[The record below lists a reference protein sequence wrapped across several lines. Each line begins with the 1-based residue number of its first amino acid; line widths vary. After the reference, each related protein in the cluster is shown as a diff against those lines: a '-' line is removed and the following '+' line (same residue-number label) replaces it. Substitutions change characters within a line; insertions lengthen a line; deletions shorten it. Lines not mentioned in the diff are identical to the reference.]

1 MVRLILGKLK
11 KTSQR
16 LNLQKNSR
24 NIFLL
29 LILGGIFLISVSI
42 SPFFYSNEKIIEN
55 KQNNV
60 RQQIVNQAVSLDK
73 SVGEMVEILK
83 DNPTR
88 FKYSKIDSLLTS
100 NNELCFILENDEIFY
115 WNNSK
120 ISPYD
125 IDFKGYK
132 EGVSV
137 VKLPTGWFLLKKHT
151 SSDLII
157 TLLTKIKPE
166 YSIKNNFLQDHGE
179 GEFIIPE
186 YFDVSGEKSNLE
198 SDAVNLNGE
207 FLCNLS
213 INETTFVYDDNY
225 LILASYII
233 GVLFIVL
240 FTLFSKKENSTTR
253 EIMIRYSIASLILAI
268 FWILIQVGEMPFA
281 IASMSIF
288 HDQAMI
294 GISKGILI
302 ISSVFLLIFSIISY
316 WTLQRIKD
324 IELGTIETTI
334 FYIIQ
339 TLYILFS
346 LYIVWK
352 SSFILDN
359 RILETTF
366 NKSSNIIFDITILMI
381 INLGIYF
388 LLRLSLS
395 GSVKNNS
402 PIIIPVIVQIITIVV
417 ISLLLEIPILILS
430 IVLVL
435 TITLVIMKYYFWNS
449 ISDNLIKNLVVII
462 ILSGVSSLIVN
473 ITLSDETDK
482 YQKYIASVLSK
493 DKDIVLEERLNPTL
507 EKISRDTFLNKV
519 FQTDSVGDAVDKYLR
534 NKYFVDDFDWYDIQV
549 TACDPNEL
557 IEIQPNK
564 EVFGCQQYF
573 DNLISEFTMET
584 SSPFLNIFNSS
595 GEGYYYIAKLEKTG
609 FNIYIEII
617 SSHVP
622 EGLGYPELLVDNES
636 QVLNLTDFSFAIYE
650 DDILVYKF
658 GDFAYKTAFS
668 SNADINFNHFHNQ
681 EGYRHLAEQKNE
693 NSVLI
698 VSRKITPLTL
708 RGFLFSFIFL
718 LLTIITLVV
727 YFLTSAKR
735 ALDLFRMNYK
745 TRLQTFVIS
754 ALTITFSLITVST
767 LLFIQENTKQEM
779 EKQLLEKTN
788 SVLIELQHKLS
799 DVKDLNNEDREVL
812 YSLLR
817 KFSLVFFSDINLYN
831 DGGELIATSRPEIFE
846 KNLLSPLI
854 NPKAYVAIFDDNKLN
869 YITEESIGSMDYY
882 SSYVPINLSS
892 YKPIGIVNLPYF
904 ARQSEYTRSYYIMF
918 SYLINIYVLIGII
931 TTIIAVIFS
940 RYLTRPLALLQKS
953 ISGIRI
959 DKQNERIEWNKN
971 DEIGILISE
980 YNRMV
985 DKLEQSADLLVR
997 SERESA
1003 WREVAKQ
1010 IAHEIKN
1017 PLTPMKLNVQYLE
1030 KAYKNNDP
1038 GFATKLESVSSSL
1051 ITQIDTLNNVA
1062 EMFSDFAKNSSST
1075 YEKTD
1080 LKKILTTSVQLFDK
1094 RPNLSIN
1101 VNFKVDGEN
1110 MVMGNEKDILR
1121 VVNNILKNAVQATD
1135 GLDGIIDIQITD
1147 DGNYSVVTIT
1157 DNGKG
1162 IPDNSKSS
1170 IFQPYFTT
1178 KSSGTGLGLAIVK
1191 NIINEVGGE
1200 VSFVSRE
1207 GKGTTFTIKLRK
1219 VKP

>member
-1 MVRLILGKLK
+1 MENTEK
-11 KTSQR
+11 KQ
-16 LNLQKNSR
+16 LLQNKSKAF
-24 NIFLL
+24 IPL
-29 LILGGIFLISVSI
+29 LILGGVFLISVSI
-42 SPFFYSNEKIIEN
+42 SPFFYSGEKIIAK
-55 KQNNV
+55 KQERVAQNV
-60 RQQIVNQAVSLDK
+60 VNQAIILDK
-73 SVGEMVEILK
+73 RVGEIVEIIE

-88 FKYSKIDSLLTS
+88 IEYLKIDSLLPS
-100 NNELCFILENDEIFY
+100 NNELCFILENNEIFY

-125 IDFKGYK
+125 VDFKGYK

-151 SSDLII
+151 TGNLII
-157 TLLTKIKPE
+157 TLFTKIKPE
-166 YSIKNNFLQDHGE
+166 YSIRNHFLQEHDE
-179 GEFIIPE
+179 SEFIIPDFFKISNE
-186 YFDVSGEKSNLE
+186 RKYSEFDVLYM
-198 SDAVNLNGE
+198 DDQ
-207 FLCNLS
+207 FLCGLS
-213 INETTFVYDDNY
+213 RNDSVFIYDDNY
-225 LILASYII
+225 LILASYLI
-233 GVLFIVL
+233 GILFLVL
-240 FTLFSKKENSTTR
+240 FTLFSKKEYK
-253 EIMIRYSIASLILAI
+253 YSSEVLLKLLISSI
-268 FWILIQVGEMPFA
+268 ILISFWSLLIVGDIPVA
-281 IASMSIF
+281 IAKMSLF
-288 HDQAMI
+288 QDQAMI

-302 ISSVFLLIFSIISY
+302 VSSVFLLIFSIISY
-316 WTLQRIKD
+316 WTQRRMKG
-324 IELGTIETTI
+324 IEYGTIGI
-334 FYIIQ
+334 AVFYIVQ
-339 TLYILFS
+339 TLFIFFS
-346 LYIVWK
+346 LYIIWQ

-359 RILETTF
+359 RLLETSI
-366 NKSSNIIFDITILMI
+366 NKSSNVVFDITILLI

-388 LLRLSLS
+388 VIQSSLS
-395 GSVKNNS
+395 DLFQSKA
-402 PIIIPVIVQIITIVV
+402 PVIVPLLVQIITVLV
-417 ISLLLEIPILILS
+417 LTLVMDIPILILS
-430 IVLVL
+430 IVLGL
-435 TITLVIMKYYFWNS
+435 SFILVVMKYYFWNK

-462 ILSGVSSLIVN
+462 ILSGVSSALVN
-473 ITLSDETDK
+473 LTLSEETDN
-482 YQKYIASVLSK
+482 YQTYITSILSQEN
-493 DKDIVLEERLNPTL
+493 DIVLEERLNPILKKVSADTL
-507 EKISRDTFLNKV
+507 LEQV
-519 FQTDSVGDAVDKYLR
+519 FKNDSTGDGIDIYLR
-534 NKYFVDDFDWYDIQV
+534 NKYFQSGYDWYDIQV
-549 TACDPNEL
+549 TACGPEEQ
-557 IEIQPNK
+557 IEIQPDK
-564 EVFGCQQYF
+564 EVFRCQDYF
-573 DNLISEFTMET
+573 DNLISEFTLET
-584 SSPFLNIFNSS
+584 SIPYLYRFNSS
-595 GEGYYYIAKLEKTG
+595 GEGYYYIARLEQSG

-636 QVLNLTDFSFAIYE
+636 QVLNLADFSFAIYE
-650 DDILVYKF
+650 DDLLVYKF
-658 GDFAYKTAFS
+658 GDYAYKTAIS
-668 SNADINFNHFHNQ
+668 HNTGINYDHFYNQ
-681 EGYRHLAEQKNE
+681 DGYRHLAELKNE
-693 NSVLI
+693 NSILI

-718 LLTIITLVV
+718 LLTIVILFV
-727 YFLTSAKR
+727 YFVTSAKR

-754 ALTITFSLITVST
+754 ALTITFTLIAVST
-767 LLFIQENTKQEM
+767 LLYIQDNTKQEM

-799 DVKDLNNEDREVL
+799 DVTDLNNEDRDVL
-812 YSLLR
+812 HSLLR

-831 DGGELIATSRPEIFE
+831 EGGELIATSRPEIFE

-854 NPKAYVAIFDDNKLN
+854 NPRAYVAIFEDNKLN
-869 YITEESIGSMDYY
+869 YITEESIGSMEYY
-882 SSYVPINLSS
+882 SSYVPINLNN

-940 RYLTRPLALLQKS
+940 RYLTRPLALLQQS

-1038 GFATKLESVSSSL
+1038 DFPSKIKSVSNSL

-1062 EMFSDFAKNSSST
+1062 EMFSDFAKNSSSIQ
-1075 YEKTD
+1075 EKTD
-1080 LKKILTTSVQLFDK
+1080 LRKVIDTATQLFDK
-1094 RPNLSIN
+1094 RQNLEII
-1101 VNFKVDGEN
+1101 VEFTDQKEF
-1110 MVMGNEKDILR
+1110 MVAGFEKDILR
-1121 VVNNILKNAVQATD
+1121 VINNILKNAVQATEGIEGIVRLKIERD
-1135 GLDGIIDIQITD
+1135 GSYIEISIQ
-1147 DGNYSVVTIT
+1147 

-1162 IPDNSKSS
+1162 IADGSKSS

-1200 VSFVSRE
+1200 VGFVSTE
-1207 GKGTTFTIKLRK
+1207 GEGTTFTIKLRSL
-1219 VKP
+1219 